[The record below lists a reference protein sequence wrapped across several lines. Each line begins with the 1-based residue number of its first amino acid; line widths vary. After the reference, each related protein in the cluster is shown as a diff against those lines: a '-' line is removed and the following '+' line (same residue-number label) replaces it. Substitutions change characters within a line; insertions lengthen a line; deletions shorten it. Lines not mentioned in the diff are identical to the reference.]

1 MPGKITIAIDGPAAS
16 GKSTTARVLAQK
28 MGYIYVDSGA
38 MYRAATL
45 AVIQAGIN
53 IDDEQTVTRFVEK
66 IKITIK
72 AHPAGQKTYLNG
84 KDVTHLIRSPQ
95 VNEVIS
101 VISAYPGVRACLV
114 RMQRQLAEEGGVV
127 MDGRDIG
134 TVVLPDADLKVFMV
148 ASLQERARRRLKEL
162 QAQGEKMLLEEV
174 LAEIS
179 QRDRLDSSRDT
190 APLKMADD
198 ARPLDTSQLSIE
210 EQVDIIEKWAKEI
223 KDIK

>member
-16 GKSTTARVLAQK
+16 GKSTTARILAQK
-28 MGYIYVDSGA
+28 LGYIYVDSGA

-45 AVIQAGIN
+45 ACIQAGIN
-53 IDDEQTVTRFVEK
+53 IDDEPSVTRFVEK

-72 AHPAGQKTYLNG
+72 AHPSGQQTYINDQ
-84 KDVTHLIRSPQ
+84 DVTHLIRSPR

-148 ASLQERARRRLKEL
+148 ASIQERARRRLKEL
-162 QAQGEKMLLEEV
+162 QAQGEEVTLEEV
-174 LAEIS
+174 EAEIS
-179 QRDRLDSSRDT
+179 QRDRLDSSRNT

-198 ARPLDTSQLSIE
+198 ARPLDTSQLTIDG
-210 EQVDIIEKWAKEI
+210 QVAIIEQWAKEI
-223 KDIK
+223 QD

>member
-16 GKSTTARVLAQK
+16 GKSTTAQMLAQRL
-28 MGYIYVDSGA
+28 GYIYVDSGA

-45 AVIQAGIN
+45 ACIQAGIN
-53 IDDEQTVTRFVEK
+53 IDDEQSVTRFVEK

-72 AHPAGQKTYLNG
+72 AHPPGQKTYLNDR
-84 KDVTHLIRSPQ
+84 DVTHLIRSPR
-95 VNEVIS
+95 VNEIIS

-114 RMQRQLAEEGGVV
+114 RMQRQLAEAGGVV

-134 TVVLPDADLKVFMV
+134 TVVLPNADLKVFMV

-162 QAQGEKMLLEEV
+162 QAQGEKMTLEDVKE
-174 LAEIS
+174 EIEH
-179 QRDRLDSSRDT
+179 RDRLDSSRDT

-198 ARPLDTSQLSIE
+198 ARPLDTSQLSID
-210 EQVDIIEKWAKEI
+210 EQVAIIEQWAKEI
-223 KDIK
+223 QD